1 MRTTAF
7 DDVDHDVITVGEGDH
22 EEGEVSDTSAV

>member
-7 DDVDHDVITVGEGDH
+7 DDVDHNVVTVGEGDH
-22 EEGEVSDTSAV
+22 HKGEASGMSAV